1 MILKKAQESRKEKKF
16 KKHRKLS
23 YNTKMLKQSEVN
35 PRKKLTVYK
44 VDDMVSTKID
54 REDKK

>member
-1 MILKKAQESRKEKKF
+1 
-16 KKHRKLS
+16 
-23 YNTKMLKQSEVN
+23 MLKQSEVN